1 MKRYQLWLTTL
12 VMVCIL
18 CACGGGAETSQ
29 EGQETSEPSP
39 QETVS
44 MQELSGIIA
53 LERLTDYLDDVLVA
67 PDSLEFLAVTSV
79 NEGESFG
86 LQVDY
91 SAENRMGGRDRE
103 TVYMETRG
111 ILMCDCDLF
120 DENPVSA
127 SVTREHIVERY
138 NEAVEN
144 GAEEVELDVDKL
156 MENMGLDD
164 EIRKEIFYAYE
175 EAEG

>member
-1 MKRYQLWLTTL
+1 
-12 VMVCIL
+12 
-18 CACGGGAETSQ
+18 
-29 EGQETSEPSP
+29 
-39 QETVS
+39 
-44 MQELSGIIA
+44 
-53 LERLTDYLDDVLVA
+53 
-67 PDSLEFLAVTSV
+67 
-79 NEGESFG
+79 
-86 LQVDY
+86 
-91 SAENRMGGRDRE
+91 MGGRDRE

-127 SVTREHIVERY
+127 SVTREHILERY